1 MYFIVDHSPHYYNSS
16 HPSHP
21 HSCTPPILAPLTS
34 GLISTSEN
42 NYNTANNCDQTNPNQ
57 YTGRHHSVALDGP
70 GQLYAHAASCYS
82 HGQQLINSST
92 ANRSSCIPEEAPQL
106 HCDSLHGATQ
116 QYRYQYLQKENGIAS
131 NDRECNDGTKRPPI
145 KKQLAFDQ
153 ISDRVKSNYTRD
165 WQSNNCGQLS
175 SSKHGANFA
184 HQFESENHSQQQQAR
199 AANNSSN
206 FEIDRTTP
214 GANYHGGAN
223 RCKEPNEERMET
235 QHYHN
240 KSPAKPPC
248 HSQNASLTHQAQ
260 LGDDSTALHTNKFRD
275 VHSNRDRTDNGVYQ
289 EDCYY
294 SSSHGDCDDWPPGAD
309 KDTKLERTLPSE
321 NLNASNNIMKQT
333 VVVNTNNP
341 NDRNDTLKQ
350 TIGPR
355 PGVNFDCSDREQKA
369 KVTHT
374 RTTGANLE
382 PPSQSNHEVQGVHYS
397 DGDTYNAHYV
407 DIQNNESSDC
417 REITGS
423 HPRHTRKPERESEVD
438 EHDSF
443 RVEPEPHDVIHDS
456 NRERER
462 TGAAKGV
469 EEQTKTVSDRQRKE
483 RQPGTTAPRHA
494 QVTTKPSVRQ
504 KTDKGS
510 RNGATGR
517 KRSATFPPP
526 PLHGREKNSM
536 SDKQKCNRQRQ
547 AGKDK
552 RLRASSESHGT
563 NIPVLAQDHKKN
575 TKPRASHDTDESAT
589 RSTSGKEDFSRR
601 VPLPPIG
608 GTVDNGQ
615 SIKMNSVMSK
625 DLLVKKSK
633 SEVRR
638 PSTRESECKIL
649 M

>member
-1 MYFIVDHSPHYYNSS
+1 MYFIVDHSPHHYNFS

-34 GLISTSEN
+34 GPISTSEN
-42 NYNTANNCDQTNPNQ
+42 NYNTANNCDQMNPNQ

-70 GQLYAHAASCYS
+70 GQLYAPAANCYS

-92 ANRSSCIPEEAPQL
+92 ANRSSCIPEEASQL
-106 HCDSLHGATQ
+106 HCDSLHSATQ
-116 QYRYQYLQKENGIAS
+116 QQGYQYLQKENGIAS
-131 NDRECNDGTKRPPI
+131 NDRECNDGTKRPLI

-153 ISDRVKSNYTRD
+153 TSDRVKSNYTRD
-165 WQSNNCGQLS
+165 WPKNNCGQLNS
-175 SSKHGANFA
+175 SEHGANFA
-184 HQFESENHSQQQQAR
+184 HQFESENHSQQRQAR
-199 AANNSSN
+199 AANDSSN
-206 FEIDRTTP
+206 IEIDHTSP

-240 KSPAKPPC
+240 KSLAKPPH
-248 HSQNASLTHQAQ
+248 HSQNASLSHQPQ
-260 LGDDSTALHTNKFRD
+260 LGDDSTTLRTNKFRD
-275 VHSNRDRTDNGVYQ
+275 AHGNRDSTDNHQSNSNHGVHQ

-294 SSSHGDCDDWPPGAD
+294 SSAHGDCDDRPPGAD
-309 KDTKLERTLPSE
+309 KDIKLERTLPSE
-321 NLNASNNIMKQT
+321 NFNASNNVMKQP

-355 PGVNFDCSDREQKA
+355 PGVNFDCSDREQKV
-369 KVTHT
+369 KVTHA
-374 RTTGANLE
+374 TGTDLE
-382 PPSQSNHEVQGVHYS
+382 PPSQFNHEAQGVHYS

-407 DIQNNESSDC
+407 DIQNNKSSDC

-423 HPRHTRKPERESEVD
+423 NPRHTRKPESKSGVD

-443 RVEPEPHDVIHDS
+443 RVEPEARNSIHDS
-456 NRERER
+456 NREREC

-469 EEQTKTVSDRQRKE
+469 EEQTKTVSDRQHKE
-483 RQPGTTAPRHA
+483 RQPGTTAARHA

-504 KTDKGS
+504 RTDKGS
-510 RNGATGR
+510 HKGATGR

-526 PLHGREKNSM
+526 PHGREKNSM
-536 SDKQKCNRQRQ
+536 SDKQKFNRQRQ

-552 RLRASSESHGT
+552 RLRANSESHGT

-575 TKPRASHDTDESAT
+575 TKPRASQDTDESVT

-615 SIKMNSVMSK
+615 SVNKNSVMSK
-625 DLLVKKSK
+625 EMLVKKSK

-638 PSTRESECKIL
+638 PSTRESE
-649 M
+649 